1 LKIVIVNKSATGGG
15 AAVAATRLYTALS
28 FAGANVNMLVEAPVS
43 EKKPINSL
51 SQGRISRIKALSRF
65 IKERLYFL
73 PFEKNKAIRYA
84 FSPAFSGVNIS
95 THPLIQEADIIHLH
109 WVNQGFLSLKN
120 LHQLFQLNKPVI
132 WTMHDMWPF
141 TGGCHYAGDCN
152 HYINQCG
159 QCAFVKRSHDKDLS
173 FRIHQKKYA
182 IWNKAN
188 IYPVSCSQWLGDLAK
203 QSSLLKNKVVNSI
216 PNPIETDLFAP
227 ENQKQCRKELGL
239 PLHKKL
245 LLFGAAKV
253 TDPRKGANY
262 FMEAI
267 HILNEKYPELKNQV
281 ELVIFGKATEEE
293 LQNFPLTTHP
303 MNFISSAQQMV
314 KLYNAADAFVLP
326 SLEDNLPNTVM
337 EALSCGVPVVS
348 FNVGGVPEMVQHKKN
363 GYLATVKNSH
373 ELANGLYEILYHPQP
388 DILKENARSFV
399 LKNYSNHIIAE
410 KYMQLYQ
417 KALNK

>member
-1 LKIVIVNKSATGGG
+1 M
-15 AAVAATRLYTALS
+15 AATRLYSALS
-28 FAGANVNMLVEAPVS
+28 SAGANVNMLVEAPVS
-43 EKKPINSL
+43 ESTSINSL
-51 SQGRISRIKALSRF
+51 TQGRITRAKALSRF
-65 IKERLYFL
+65 IQERLYFL
-73 PFEKNKAIRYA
+73 PFEKNKAVRYA

-95 THPLIQEADIIHLH
+95 SHPIIQQADIIHLH

-120 LHQLFQLNKPVI
+120 LHQLFLLNKPVI

-152 HYINQCG
+152 HYLNQCG
-159 QCAFVKRSHDKDLS
+159 QCPFVKPSHDKDLS

-188 IYPVSCSQWLGDLAK
+188 MYPVSCSQWLGALAK

-227 ENQKQCRKELGL
+227 EDQLACRKELGL

-253 TDPRKGANY
+253 TDPRKGATY

-267 HILNEKYPELKNQV
+267 HLLNKKYPELKDQV
-281 ELVIFGKATEEE
+281 ELVIFGKATQEE
-293 LQNFPLTTHP
+293 LQKFPLTIHP
-303 MNFISSAQQMV
+303 MNFISSTQQMV

-348 FNVGGVPEMVQHKKN
+348 FNVGGVPEMVKHHEN
-363 GYLATVKNSH
+363 GYLAAAKNSH
-373 ELANGLYEILYHPQP
+373 ELANGIFEILFHAQP
-388 DILKENARSFV
+388 EQLKENARSFV
-399 LKNYSNHIIAE
+399 LKNYSNRVIAE
-410 KYMQLYQ
+410 KYMHLYQ
-417 KALNK
+417 EALNK